1 MLGRW
6 NVGTRAG
13 LLAALCVGLVL
24 TLLPHFRPDA
34 GAGARVA
41 WQAGFPMRAGN
52 QVLLMWL
59 PVPGA
64 QAYRVVRR
72 DLGTRQE
79 RTWRVTSPQHVD
91 ADASPNGTYL
101 YVVEALAPDGSV
113 LAESEPR
120 KLEGFKPLAAPRW
133 GGHYVE
139 GRAVNLVWG
148 PVEGAVF
155 YNLYRAVKGKEP
167 SLLASVQDVKYVD
180 ATVSPNE
187 TYVYTVRA
195 VGEQSQESPDSKPLT
210 IRVGPSGA
218 AAVKQRKA
226 SRRTVEV
233 VSSIHEGARYRLREP
248 TDLAIS
254 EGVLFVTDLGS
265 RSVMMLDLSGGFLG
279 RMALEPPGYEGKW
292 GIPWGISV
300 SEDGRRLALTFLR
313 SSNVRVFSRGG
324 DLLQDVAIQPPEGY
338 EDDPKVPQPMD
349 VALDAEGGL
358 WVTEYTYAQVIH
370 LGRNGEEVGRTGIP
384 RPAEDAGPFRSP
396 TFVAAHTAT
405 GRVAVVDSLLGRVFV
420 LDREGQIARDWSR
433 TKTLEGALD
442 LPKGVCV
449 TPAGTLLVVD
459 GIRSSLQTF
468 SLSGE
473 IREVFYSPDK
483 DFLDLRGLVSAAV
496 DPRTR
501 DIFALSKVD
510 STIYRLRQVE

>member
-1 MLGRW
+1 MRGRW
-6 NVGTRAG
+6 DVGTRAD
-13 LLAALCVGLVL
+13 LLAALCVALVL
-24 TLLPHFRPDA
+24 TLLPNFRLDA
-34 GAGARVA
+34 RAGARVA

-72 DLGTRQE
+72 DLGSREE
-79 RTWRVTSPQHVD
+79 RSWRVISPQHVD

-120 KLEGFKPLAAPRW
+120 KLEGFKPLAAPKW

-155 YNLYRAVKGKEP
+155 YNLYRAEKGKEP

-180 ATVSPNE
+180 ATVKPE
-187 TYVYTVRA
+187 TTYVYTVRA

-210 IRVGPSGA
+210 IRVGRGGSA
-218 AAVKQRKA
+218 AKEQKAV
-226 SRRTVEV
+226 RRTVEV
-233 VSSIHEGARYRLREP
+233 VSTVRAGSRYRLREP

-254 EGVLFVTDLGS
+254 DGILFVTDLGS
-265 RSVMMLDLSGGFLG
+265 RSVIALTLDGEFLYRFG
-279 RMALEPPGYEGKW
+279 VAPPDYEGTW

-300 SEDGRRLALTFLR
+300 SGDGERVAVTFLR
-313 SSNVRVFSRGG
+313 SPNVRVFSRNG
-324 DLLQDVAIQPPEGY
+324 DLVLDVSVRAPKGY
-338 EDDPKVPQPMD
+338 EDHPRPPQPMD
-349 VALDAEGGL
+349 VALDAEGGM
-358 WVTEYTYAQVIH
+358 WVTEYTFAQVIH
-370 LGRNGEEVGRTGIP
+370 LDRFGKEVGRTGTP

-396 TFVAAHTAT
+396 TFLTPHPIA
-405 GRVAVVDSLLGRVFV
+405 GQVAVVDSLLGRVFV
-420 LDREGQIARDWSR
+420 LDREGQIVREWSR

-449 TPAGTLLVVD
+449 TPEGTLLVVD

-468 SLSGE
+468 TLSGE

-496 DPRTR
+496 DLRTR

-510 STIYRLRQVE
+510 STIYRLRRVE